1 MSSAPLICLK
11 TRLGVRGRVTTL
23 RAQRSEAAGR
33 EETKSVQGA
42 KEFYMLRRIVAATA
56 GLLLVATTS
65 ASAQSSSGVNVG
77 SLTCTVAGGGIHLR
91 SSKELTCLFNQTN
104 GVAERYTGSI
114 KKFGVDIGFTKE
126 AQIVWLV
133 FAPGGIG
140 AGALSGAIRRRY
152 GIGHRGR
159 RRGCQCTCW
168 RKQQAGPPAAGSVE
182 GSLG

>member
-1 MSSAPLICLK
+1 
-11 TRLGVRGRVTTL
+11 
-23 RAQRSEAAGR
+23 
-33 EETKSVQGA
+33 
-42 KEFYMLRRIVAATA
+42 MLRRIVAATA

-77 SLTCTVAGGGIHLR
+77 SLTCTVAGGVGFVFG
-91 SSKELTCLFNQTN
+91 SSKELTCLFSRTN

-140 AGALSGAIRRRY
+140 AGALSGAY
-152 GIGHRGR
+152 AGATGSATVGV
-159 RRGCQCTCW
+159 GVGANVLVGGSN
-168 RKQQAGPPAAGSVE
+168 KQVSLQPVSVE
-182 GSLG
+182 GSVGLNVAAGIAEVELRHVK

>member
-1 MSSAPLICLK
+1 
-11 TRLGVRGRVTTL
+11 
-23 RAQRSEAAGR
+23 
-33 EETKSVQGA
+33 
-42 KEFYMLRRIVAATA
+42 MLRRIVAATA

-77 SLTCTVAGGGIHLR
+77 SLTCTVAGGVGFVFG
-91 SSKELTCLFNQTN
+91 SSKELTCLFNRTN

-140 AGALSGAIRRRY
+140 AGALSGAY
-152 GIGHRGR
+152 AGATGSATVGVG
-159 RRGCQCTCW
+159 RGCQRACW
-168 RKQQAGPPAAGSVE
+168 RKQQAGLPAAGQRRGKRRAERRGRNCRGGAAPGEVGLSLRGPTSVPAP
-182 GSLG
+182 SAAALGKIAALS